1 MDKLKNTVKK
11 IQEASKEAIKVEKDI
26 ELLENTNNGIVNESQ
41 KTEEVSKELNSV
53 SQRLESIVNNLTSE
67 VNKFKV

>member
-1 MDKLKNTVKK
+1 
-11 IQEASKEAIKVEKDI
+11 VEKDI